1 MKWYP
6 WQDSHPH
13 WTASEAVVSA
23 LDYMGMKMVAL
34 DGLAPS
40 TLRFKGACS
49 HIELQG
55 FF

>member
-1 MKWYP
+1 M
-6 WQDSHPH
+6 
-13 WTASEAVVSA
+13 
-23 LDYMGMKMVAL
+23 DYMGMKMVAL

-55 FF
+55 CFEMVGPAGIEPAHFRL